1 MEIVVL
7 RVGHRPER
15 DKRVSTHVCLVA
27 RAFGASGILID
38 REDKRLE
45 SKISDLVDKW
55 GGEFWIRSGINWK
68 REIKERK
75 KKGWRIVHLT
85 MYGINVD
92 DVINEIRKYE
102 KILVIV
108 GSEKVPREIYDLA
121 DLNVA
126 IGNQPHSE
134 ISALAILL
142 DRIFSGEEL
151 KREFKN
157 CKIRIIP
164 SKRGKTVLRV
174 DSLGEE

>member
-75 KKGWRIVHLT
+75 KKG
-85 MYGINVD
+85 
-92 DVINEIRKYE
+92 
-102 KILVIV
+102 
-108 GSEKVPREIYDLA
+108 A
-121 DLNVA
+121 
-126 IGNQPHSE
+126 
-134 ISALAILL
+134 
-142 DRIFSGEEL
+142 
-151 KREFKN
+151 
-157 CKIRIIP
+157 
-164 SKRGKTVLRV
+164 
-174 DSLGEE
+174 